1 MQDQNRVFGLLMAG
15 AVGVIAIFQY
25 ILSQVVQLW
34 LIGLGLIFLLTGL
47 AVPSWLGPVRKLWM
61 KLARGLAVVNT
72 GIILTFV
79 FVVLITP
86 LAIFLRVLGSQ
97 PIETGDSQGVS
108 SYWHPRHP
116 EEFTAK
122 RMERQF

>member
-1 MQDQNRVFGLLMAG
+1 MRDQNRVFGLLMAG
-15 AVGVIAIFQY
+15 AVGVIAILHY
-25 ILSQVVQLW
+25 ILSQAVQLW

-47 AVPSWLGPVRKLWM
+47 AVPSCLGPVRKLWM
-61 KLARGLAVVNT
+61 KLARCLAVVNT

-86 LAIFLRVLGSQ
+86 LAVLLRVLGRQ
-97 PIETGDSQGVS
+97 PIETGDFQGVS
-108 SYWHPRHP
+108 SYWRPRHP

>member
-1 MQDQNRVFGLLMAG
+1 MRDQNRVFGLLMAG
-15 AVGVIAIFQY
+15 AVGVIAILQY
-25 ILSQVVQLW
+25 ILSQAVQLW

-79 FVVLITP
+79 FVVLVTP
-86 LAIFLRVLGSQ
+86 LAILLRVLGRQ
-97 PIETGDSQGVS
+97 PIEIGDSQGVS
-108 SYWHPRHP
+108 SYWRPRHP

>member
-1 MQDQNRVFGLLMAG
+1 MRDQNRVFGLLMAG
-15 AVGVIAIFQY
+15 AVGVIAILHY
-25 ILSQVVQLW
+25 ILSQAVQLW

-72 GIILTFV
+72 GILLTLIFTV
-79 FVVLITP
+79 MITP
-86 LAIFLRVLGSQ
+86 LALLLRVLGRQ
-97 PIETGDSQGVS
+97 PIETEVSQGVS
-108 SYWHPRHP
+108 SYWRPRHP

>member
-1 MQDQNRVFGLLMAG
+1 MRDQNRLFGLLIAG
-15 AVGVIAIFQY
+15 AVGVVAILQY
-25 ILSQVVQLW
+25 VWNQTFQLW
-34 LIGLGLIFLLTGL
+34 LIGLGLIFLIIGL

-72 GIILTFV
+72 RIILTFV

-86 LAIFLRVLGSQ
+86 LAVLLRVLGRQ
-97 PIETGDSQGVS
+97 PIETGDSQGAS
-108 SYWHPRHP
+108 SYWRPRHP